1 MEPEKYDFCD
11 DSQNY
16 WPGRSHLPACEARR
30 VTSWSAE
37 TRGSTG
43 SSLGLL
49 AEGGLL
55 SVSRREFCWLCSRG
69 GHQRTGRRRH
79 RPQNLGLAAPHTKW
93 GTHPAGPWGKA
104 PIRSLS
110 STTNSRHWI
119 IHALQLYSISYLIHG
134 RVWAWKQ
141 FFEVGEMLAVGSGGA
156 LRSWP
161 SRGLLW
167 LLVLIVLQSRGTAVF
182 FSLSLSENR
191 QIIQSDSRLAC
202 DIWLVPHSDSA
213 LHRCA
218 RCVEGIN
225 PRKQTKS
232 GLRRYW
238 SCFFYCVLKATYQSK
253 A

>member
-1 MEPEKYDFCD
+1 MEPEKWDFCD

-16 WPGRSHLPACEARR
+16 WPGRSHLPACGVRR

-37 TRGSTG
+37 TRSSTG

-69 GHQRTGRRRH
+69 GHQRTARRRR

-167 LLVLIVLQSRGTAVF
+167 LLDLIVLQSRGTAVF
-182 FSLSLSENR
+182 FSLSLGKQADNTKWQPISVWYMT
-191 QIIQSDSRLAC
+191 SSSLRLCTAP
-202 DIWLVPHSDSA
+202 L
-213 LHRCA
+213 
-218 RCVEGIN
+218 
-225 PRKQTKS
+225 RKTCW
-232 GLRRYW
+232 RH
-238 SCFFYCVLKATYQSK
+238 
-253 A
+253 